1 MKRQETQVTPQVTP
15 PVTLGVTE
23 YGDRSARTHA
33 LLVHGFPDD
42 QRMWEPV
49 VEALP
54 SDWHVITYDVRGA
67 GRSTRPAARSAYRT
81 ALLVED
87 LIAVLDATVPP
98 GEKVHL
104 VAHDWGSIAA
114 WDVVAA
120 ETWDPRLEGRLASY
134 TSGSGPSLDHLGSVT
149 ETWSGKLRLLPQV
162 LRSWYVWLFQL
173 PWLPE
178 LVWRHL
184 QFLLRPALR
193 RVDPTTDFLPW
204 GSEMGRNA
212 AHGVELYRANVIS
225 RIRHPLPWR
234 TSVPVLLVVATRDR
248 WVAPRAV
255 AGLDARCRDLT
266 RVEVDDGHWWP
277 RTRPEECAKIVTA
290 FVREHS

>member
-1 MKRQETQVTPQVTP
+1 M
-15 PVTLGVTE
+15 
-23 YGDRSARTHA
+23 

-54 SDWHVITYDVRGA
+54 SDWHVITYDVRGS
-67 GRSTRPAARSAYRT
+67 GRSTRPAGRSAYRT

-87 LIAVLDATVPP
+87 LIAVLDATLPP

-104 VAHDWGSIAA
+104 VAHDWGSIAG

-134 TSGSGPSLDHLGSVT
+134 TSSSGPSLDHLGSVA
-149 ETWSGKLRLLPQV
+149 ESWSGRLRLLPQV
-162 LRSWYVWLFQL
+162 LRSWYVWLFQI

-178 LVWRHL
+178 RVWRHL
-184 QFLLRPALR
+184 QRLVRPMVHRL
-193 RVDPTTDFLPW
+193 DPTTDLLPW
-204 GSEMGRNA
+204 GKDLGHNA
-212 AHGVELYRANVIS
+212 EHSVDLYRANVIP
-225 RIRHPLPWR
+225 RLRHPVPWR
-234 TSVPVLLVVATRDR
+234 TSVPVLLVVATRDF
-248 WVAPRAV
+248 WLAPRSV
-255 AGLDARCRDLT
+255 VGLEARCRDLT

-277 RTRPEECAKIVTA
+277 RSRPEECARIVTA
-290 FVREHS
+290 FVQDHS